1 LKIPWN
7 LKYLEEGYISETS
20 ENNVSIYSKR
30 KNSSEKEL
38 IDLSKALKELNIKVM
53 DFFEKNENHK
63 IFLEK
68 TTLNDITEENDR
80 LCKFCLLKKVKH
92 NFYLA

>member
-1 LKIPWN
+1 
-7 LKYLEEGYISETS
+7 
-20 ENNVSIYSKR
+20 
-30 KNSSEKEL
+30 
-38 IDLSKALKELNIKVM
+38 M

-80 LCKFCLLKKVKH
+80 LCKFCLLKKVKN